1 VRVARLQTTKSR
13 KRLQRSGASFDPDP
27 ESRTTYEYEK
37 RTVMCNPTRSTT
49 ELGLTD
55 KNHVCSCGTDE
66 HTNAPSEAVEA
77 GVDGTMREHYLVNGM
92 TCSHCVASVTEE
104 LSAVD
109 GVESVSV
116 DLKVGGASRIMLVSS
131 KPVAV
136 DDVRA
141 AVSEAGYSLV
151 TI

>member
-1 VRVARLQTTKSR
+1 
-13 KRLQRSGASFDPDP
+13 
-27 ESRTTYEYEK
+27 
-37 RTVMCNPTRSTT
+37 MCNPTPSTT

-55 KNHVCSCGTDE
+55 KNHVCSRGSDD

-77 GVDGTMREHYLVNGM
+77 AMDATIREHYLVNGM
-92 TCSHCVASVTEE
+92 TCSHCVASVSEE

-116 DLKVGGASRIMLVSS
+116 DLKVAGASRIMLVSS
-131 KPVAV
+131 KPVPV

-151 TI
+151 AI